1 MAFRVLYDANA
12 IFGSLQ
18 RSILIRAGVHQAQ
31 FNLRILLT
39 EEILDE
45 MVRAVCSRYPD
56 ISPEQ
61 GESLKAAIIRAIPDC
76 LVTGHDQTTV
86 ASEIGDPDDR
96 HVVAAAV
103 HANAQLIVTQDS
115 DFNEQALAPHMLT
128 AQSPDDFLTDLFD
141 LDHSTT
147 RELVGEEAAAR
158 GIAFAALVDL
168 LEERGLIRFAQHL
181 RR

>member
-1 MAFRVLYDANA
+1 VAFRVLYDANA

-18 RSILIRAGVHQAQ
+18 RSILVRAGIHQAR
-31 FNLRILLT
+31 FNLRVLLT

-45 MVRAVCSRYPD
+45 MVHAVGTRYPD
-56 ISPEQ
+56 IQPEHRA
-61 GESLKAAIIRAIPDC
+61 SLKAAIIRAIPDC
-76 LVTGHDQTTV
+76 LITGYDETAV
-86 ASEIGDPDDR
+86 ASNIRDPGDR

-103 HANAQLIVTQDS
+103 HTNAQLIVTQDR
-115 DFNEQALAPHMLT
+115 DFSETALAPHGLA

-141 LDHSTT
+141 VNQSTAK
-147 RELVGEEAAAR
+147 ELVGEEASAR
-158 GIAFAALVDL
+158 GIAFDALVDL